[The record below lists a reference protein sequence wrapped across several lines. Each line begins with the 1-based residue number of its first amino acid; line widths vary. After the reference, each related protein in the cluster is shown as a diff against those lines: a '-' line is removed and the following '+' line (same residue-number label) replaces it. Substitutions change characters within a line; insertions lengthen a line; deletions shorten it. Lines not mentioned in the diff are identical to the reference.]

1 MDRRWPQ
8 TTAALLLFSLLTGCG
23 GSYFVPME
31 LAPSHVETTLLRSE
45 PQDDPM
51 LHVTTHADGLGWQ
64 IQARQA
70 WIDYH
75 QVAERE
81 YWNGFEYRSAD
92 GAGGQIA
99 IRALSVISCPASVV
113 AHVFVR
119 MGRLIGLLDGPEPTW
134 RIIKG
139 YCVAPLLGFNPS
151 TETQGSRPGP
161 VHDPTEVRER
171 LIRPVTDGRVQ
182 IRWVHRRFDPIGLE
196 YALTSSRPTV
206 DIRLR
211 ELAPVLLRTHSA
223 DVLAEGA
230 LEVAIMTDQT
240 TTREAIPITPAT
252 LTAALAS
259 DLVRRPER
267 EWPSPLRVR
276 IETRNQELADAAQLT
291 LTDLRIPAVTR
302 GKSARPL
309 KSVQAKEVSPRYEDG
324 LPSSI
329 GHWTGANVLVAL
341 TATLLTSTTQL
352 FSVSASSIETG
363 LLLGQF
369 TVEGSTG
376 RAPEVISAIRAQ
388 LALLLIPEGP
398 APRRGTIIAERR

>member
-31 LAPSHVETTLLRSE
+31 LAPSQVETILLRSE
-45 PQDDPM
+45 PQDYPTI
-51 LHVTTHADGLGWQ
+51 HITTHADGLGWQ

-70 WIDYH
+70 WVDHKQI
-75 QVAERE
+75 AERE
-81 YWNGFEYRSAD
+81 YWNGFEYRPPATAARRVLFT
-92 GAGGQIA
+92 AGT
-99 IRALSVISCPASVV
+99 VISCPGSLL
-113 AHVFVR
+113 AHLIVRGSYFV
-119 MGRLIGLLDGPEPTW
+119 GLMDKAEPTW
-134 RIIKG
+134 HLIKA
-139 YCVAPLLGFNPS
+139 YCIAPLLGFDPS
-151 TETQGSRPGP
+151 SERTAQQPGP
-161 VHDPTEVRER
+161 VHDPTEVQESV
-171 LIRPVTDGRVQ
+171 IRPVTDGRVQ
-182 IRWVHRRFDPIGLE
+182 IRWVHRRLDPVGIE
-196 YALTSSRPTV
+196 YPLTSSRPTIDV
-206 DIRLR
+206 RLR
-211 ELAPVLLRTHSA
+211 ELAPVLLRAHSA
-223 DVLAEGA
+223 DVLAEGSF
-230 LEVAIMTDQT
+230 EVALMTDQT
-240 TTREAIPITPAT
+240 TIRDAIPITPAT
-252 LTAALAS
+252 LTAALGS

-267 EWPSPLRVR
+267 DWPSPLRVR
-276 IETRNQELADAAQLT
+276 IETRNQELADATQLT
-291 LTDLRIPAVTR
+291 LTDLRIPVVTR

-309 KSVQAKEVSPRYEDG
+309 KSVQAKETSPRYQDG

-341 TATLLTSTTQL
+341 TATPLTSTTQL

-398 APRRGTIIAERR
+398 APRRGTIIEERR